1 MEALSL
7 LRQCTMA
14 RKTVREEKDY
24 YVFGHRRFP
33 KDTPTA
39 WKSQVQSEYYSLKQ
53 LVTLLEHADAPM
65 VTYIAAC
72 TRKDVKWVASIE
84 KADVLAYLR
93 GQTDDAA
100 QIDKTA
106 AMASSDRTNKR
117 SHSEHQKG
125 MTDTEMR
132 EAKKAHAQ
140 RLENRGGGG
149 SRAGLLSGQ
158 DPLMARRVEG
168 SSGIGGISQD
178 KLLELRAKRLSH
190 KRNTIVSVGD
200 EAADNSV
207 DPKFLDADKA
217 IVAKILA
224 NEIGVADRNTVLRK
238 EGKSFRFALE
248 YYNQVRRKEKDQAR
262 ENVDGYGKRKT
273 RADREARQS
282 GSGRGAASG
291 ATAGARGGS
300 GGAAGGGGGG
310 GAEPGAT
317 PIIIVPTVPTSL
329 ITLYNATD
337 FLRDGNF
344 IPTIEKKTKSERKP
358 SEVTIERVNSQ
369 GKKMKFRVIDNATRL
384 HPKEWKACV
393 CVLVQGAAWQFK
405 GWEWDQPVT
414 LFQNVLGVHM
424 KFDDVRVNDKVSQW
438 NVRVL
443 EINKHKR
450 HLDKG
455 ALLEFWRLLD
465 EFMLLNKPEM
475 MA

>member
-24 YVFGHRRFP
+24 YVFGHRRVP

-53 LVTLLEHADAPM
+53 LVILLEHADAPM

-72 TRKDVKWVASIE
+72 TSKGVKWVASIE

-106 AMASSDRTNKR
+106 APASSERANKR
-117 SHSEHQKG
+117 SHNELQKG

-158 DPLMARRVEG
+158 DPLLSRGEG
-168 SSGIGGISQD
+168 TGIGGISQD

-200 EAADNSV
+200 DAADNPV
-207 DPKFLDADKA
+207 DPKFLGADKM

-224 NEIGVADRNTVLRK
+224 NEMSISDRNSVLRK

-282 GSGRGAASG
+282 GSGRGGTNSAAG
-291 ATAGARGGS
+291 GRGGS
-300 GGAAGGGGGG
+300 GGGAGGGGDL
-310 GAEPGAT
+310 AGAT
-317 PIIIVPTVPTSL
+317 PVIIVPTVPTSL
-329 ITLYNATD
+329 VTLYNATD
-337 FLRDGNF
+337 FLQDGNF
-344 IPTIEKKTKSERKP
+344 IPTMEKKSKSERKP
-358 SEVTIERVNSQ
+358 SEIVIERVNSQ

-443 EINKHKR
+443 EVSRIS
-450 HLDKG
+450 
-455 ALLEFWRLLD
+455 LL
-465 EFMLLNKPEM
+465 
-475 MA
+475 